1 MRFLLFVSFI
11 LLFSCSTNSNL
22 SYNGSGTTDIRNGIS
37 EQQSIQAESS
47 ISGARVEAGI
57 INAETTA
64 DRIQNRINEIEYAT
78 NNRETD
84 DAEVINIFERVR
96 DRQIATAGPDTR
108 TYEHNT
114 SPWTKNKKSQYRD
127 NYFNFNVSFRYC
139 RFYFG
144 FEIKK

>member
-1 MRFLLFVSFI
+1 VEDGKIARILHTSRYKMRFLLFVSFI

-96 DRQIATAGPDTR
+96 DRQIATTGPDTR
-108 TYEHNT
+108 TDEY
-114 SPWTKNKKSQYRD
+114 NKPP
-127 NYFNFNVSFRYC
+127 
-139 RFYFG
+139 
-144 FEIKK
+144 

>member
-1 MRFLLFVSFI
+1 MRLLLFVSFI
-11 LLFSCSTNSNL
+11 LLYSCSTNSNL

-96 DRQIATAGPDTR
+96 DRQIATTKPDTR
-108 TYEHNT
+108 TDEYNT
-114 SPWTKNKKSQYRD
+114 SP
-127 NYFNFNVSFRYC
+127 
-139 RFYFG
+139 
-144 FEIKK
+144 